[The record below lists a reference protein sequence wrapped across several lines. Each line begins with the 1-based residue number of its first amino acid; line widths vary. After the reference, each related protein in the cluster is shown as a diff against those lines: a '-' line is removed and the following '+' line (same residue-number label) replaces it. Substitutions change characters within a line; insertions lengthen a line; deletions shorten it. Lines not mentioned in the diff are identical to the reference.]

1 MLTNMTKILMG
12 HCLHDTSLSA
22 QGRVPSKVGGQV
34 WTLTHDE
41 DQSTAG
47 AAQHIGQGTLEESLG
62 TLVAVDFAPRIQSAV
77 VLAGDLAARLQPKR
91 RCLAAGAKPGWMC
104 GNRTSTT

>member
-1 MLTNMTKILMG
+1 M
-12 HCLHDTSLSA
+12 
-22 QGRVPSKVGGQV
+22 

-47 AAQHIGQGTLEESLG
+47 ATQHVRQGTLEESLG

-77 VLAGDLAARLQPKR
+77 VLAGDLAARLQAQYLLSGSR
-91 RCLAAGAKPGWMC
+91 RKAWCYV
-104 GNRTSTT
+104 